1 MYLNKL
7 YMLMPTIVI
16 SIKQKRISTACE
28 DIFLLIFLPIKP
40 PITPEA
46 IITASVIKSVSGT
59 DEDAMENNKLAVWA
73 KKII

>member
-16 SIKQKRISTACE
+16 SMKQKRISTACE

-40 PITPEA
+40 PITPDV
-46 IITASVIKSVSGT
+46 IITASVIKSISGI
-59 DEDAMENNKLAVWA
+59 DEDAMENIKLAV
-73 KKII
+73 